1 MLNMLKSLICLIAAE
16 PCSVVSHGQTLSALT
31 TSFAFIFLKNIFMAV
46 WNFILSMIWAIEKFV
61 LGIMDALQ
69 TIVYQFLGIGT
80 TVDDYLNFANNNEM
94 TKTLVT
100 TFRAILV
107 VSIVLMIIFTI
118 IAIIRQEVEVAT
130 NAKNKSSEESN
141 KKGPIVMKLFK
152 GIMSAI
158 LLPFAMI
165 AIIGAVNSVLTA
177 FNNALQGENQTTI
190 AGQVLATSTYD
201 TNKYRQYAN
210 NNKRV
215 PVIINAYNVDDYGAD
230 EKEKLFYKIKSLSVQ
245 KKLINT
251 ATDIDKNLLLA
262 FNDSLIYENNKLSNS
277 SAYADY
283 YENFVCTAEQ
293 YQVMADFI
301 DYCELTNTNFYIKAI
316 DDNDIEWKYVDS
328 TIFDAKNMA
337 LNITYRDAN
346 DLDGDGKTNDTYTV
360 SFSMGFDV
368 TSPISNALKSISA
381 LLGLNE
387 FGDMTFN
394 EMDRD
399 KNSINLVQWANEKVS
414 LHFSYGF

>member
-1 MLNMLKSLICLIAAE
+1 MLNMLKSLICLIVAE

-201 TNKYRQYAN
+201 TNKYRQ
-210 NNKRV
+210 
-215 PVIINAYNVDDYGAD
+215 
-230 EKEKLFYKIKSLSVQ
+230 
-245 KKLINT
+245 
-251 ATDIDKNLLLA
+251 
-262 FNDSLIYENNKLSNS
+262 
-277 SAYADY
+277 
-283 YENFVCTAEQ
+283 
-293 YQVMADFI
+293 
-301 DYCELTNTNFYIKAI
+301 
-316 DDNDIEWKYVDS
+316 
-328 TIFDAKNMA
+328 
-337 LNITYRDAN
+337 
-346 DLDGDGKTNDTYTV
+346 
-360 SFSMGFDV
+360 
-368 TSPISNALKSISA
+368 
-381 LLGLNE
+381 
-387 FGDMTFN
+387 
-394 EMDRD
+394 
-399 KNSINLVQWANEKVS
+399 
-414 LHFSYGF
+414 